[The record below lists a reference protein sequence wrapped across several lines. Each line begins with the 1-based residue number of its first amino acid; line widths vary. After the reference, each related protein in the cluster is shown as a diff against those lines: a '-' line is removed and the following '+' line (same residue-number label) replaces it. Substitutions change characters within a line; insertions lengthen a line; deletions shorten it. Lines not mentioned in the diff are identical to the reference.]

1 MSSQPTNSFSI
12 RGTKFLL
19 NGEPFRIFSGE
30 LHYFRVPRE
39 YWRDRLLK
47 LRAMGLNTICTY
59 MPWNLHEPRP
69 GQFDFSGMLDIAA
82 FVRLA
87 HELGLWVLLRPGP
100 YICAEWDFGGLP
112 AWLLANERLR
122 VRCDDPPY
130 IEAMTRYIERVG
142 EELSPL
148 ACTRGGPILMVQVE
162 NEYGSYGNDKTY
174 LRKLRDLLGQV
185 GFDVPLFTSDGSD
198 PDMLAA
204 GTIEDCLA
212 VVNFGSNAPE
222 HIGRLRAFRSDQP
235 AMCGEFWC
243 GWFDAWGKRRQGSAS
258 TDSAKDVKWM
268 LENDASFNL
277 YMFHGGT
284 NFGMT
289 SGANHHGTYE
299 PQVTSYD
306 YWAPLDEAGRPQ
318 PKYFAYRELLA
329 AHQPKGVVLPDVPPA
344 MKVIEIPEIR
354 LAESAA
360 LFEQLPVPIESASP
374 QNMEALG
381 QNSGLILY
389 RTSIAGLESRTL
401 EIFEPHDYAIV
412 YLDGK
417 YIATL
422 DRRLNQT
429 KVELPTDLRVA
440 ANASSREAAHN
451 PAGSRPRLHERK
463 LHQLDILVDTTGR
476 VNYGPR
482 MHDRKGI
489 TDRVVLGR
497 ITLMDW
503 QIFALPLDGP
513 QRAALKFTSDAVDGP
528 AFHRGTFELT
538 ETGDTFLDL
547 RGWRKGAVWINGH
560 NLGRFWHI
568 GPQQTLY
575 CPGVWLKE
583 GANELVVFDVE
594 RSGGSIR
601 GLNEP
606 VLNECAGSD

>member
-1 MSSQPTNSFSI
+1 
-12 RGTKFLL
+12 
-19 NGEPFRIFSGE
+19 
-30 LHYFRVPRE
+30 
-39 YWRDRLLK
+39 
-47 LRAMGLNTICTY
+47 
-59 MPWNLHEPRP
+59 
-69 GQFDFSGMLDIAA
+69 
-82 FVRLA
+82 
-87 HELGLWVLLRPGP
+87 VLLRPGP

-112 AWLLANERLR
+112 AWLLADERLR
-122 VRCDDPPY
+122 VRCDDPAY
-130 IEAMTRYIERVG
+130 IGAMTRYIERVG

-148 ACTRGGPILMVQVE
+148 TCTRGGPILMVQVE

-174 LRKLRDLLGQV
+174 LRALRDLLVRV

-198 PDMLAA
+198 HDMLSA
-204 GTIEDCLA
+204 GTVEDCLA

-222 HIGRLRAFRSDQP
+222 HIGKLRAFRPDQP

-258 TDSAKDVKWM
+258 TDSARDVQWM

-284 NFGMT
+284 NFGLT

-318 PKYFAYRELLA
+318 PKFFAYRELLA
-329 AHQPKGVVLPDVPPA
+329 KHQPGVTLPDVPPA
-344 MKVIEIPEIR
+344 MKVIAIAEIQ
-354 LAESAA
+354 LTESAA
-360 LFEQLPVPIESASP
+360 LFEQLPPPVQSASTR
-374 QNMEALG
+374 NMEALG

-389 RTSIAGLESRTL
+389 RTSIAGMESRTL
-401 EIFEPHDYAIV
+401 EIVEPHDYAIV
-412 YLDGK
+412 HLDGAP
-417 YIATL
+417 IATL

-429 KVELPTDLRVA
+429 KVELP
-440 ANASSREAAHN
+440 
-451 PAGSRPRLHERK
+451 AGEH
-463 LHQLDILVDTTGR
+463 HQLDILVDTTGR

-489 TDRVVLGR
+489 TERVVLGR

-503 QIFALPLDGP
+503 QIFSLPMDPSQLSSL
-513 QRAALKFTSDAVDGP
+513 RFTTDLVDAP
-528 AFHRGTFELT
+528 AFHRGTFELA
-538 ETGDTFLDL
+538 ETGDTFLDF
-547 RGWRKGAVWINGH
+547 RGWRKGIVWVNGH

-583 GANELVVFDVE
+583 GKNEIVIFDLE
-594 RSGGSIR
+594 KMGR
-601 GLNEP
+601 GNIAGLAEP
-606 VLNECAGSD
+606 ILDHCPPAT